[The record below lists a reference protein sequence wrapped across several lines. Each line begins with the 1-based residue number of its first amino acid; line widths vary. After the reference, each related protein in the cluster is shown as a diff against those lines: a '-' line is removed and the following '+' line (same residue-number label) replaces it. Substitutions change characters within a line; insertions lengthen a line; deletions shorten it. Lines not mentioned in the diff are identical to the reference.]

1 MHQFIE
7 FILHHWEL
15 WLAFVVILVLL
26 LTFELHSKL
35 TGLDNLSPQ
44 EAVTLINHNDAVVID
59 IRDSSNFTKSHII
72 NAINV
77 PLSQL
82 DSSLKKIEQHK
93 DKPVI
98 LSYGAGQAH
107 HKAARLLKQAG
118 FSDLYNL
125 KGGIASWQNAGLPLV
140 KS

>member
-7 FILHHWEL
+7 FVLHHWEL
-15 WLAFVVILVLL
+15 WLAFAVIVVLL

-35 TGLDNLSPQ
+35 TGLNNLSPQ
-44 EAVTLINHNDAVVID
+44 EAITLVNHNEAVIID
-59 IRDSSNFTKSHII
+59 IRDNSNFTKGHII
-72 NAINV
+72 NAVNI
-77 PLSQL
+77 PLPQL
-82 DSSLKKIEQHK
+82 DSGLKKIEKYK

-98 LSYGAGQAH
+98 LSYGVGQAH

>member
-7 FILHHWEL
+7 FVLHHWEL
-15 WLAFVVILVLL
+15 WLAFAVIVVLL

-35 TGLDNLSPQ
+35 TGLNNLSPQ
-44 EAVTLINHNDAVVID
+44 EAITLVNHNEAVIID
-59 IRDSSNFTKSHII
+59 IRDNSNFTKGHII
-72 NAINV
+72 NAVNI
-77 PLSQL
+77 PLPQL
-82 DSSLKKIEQHK
+82 DSGLKKIEKYK